1 MVKNAGEGV
10 LNAEYSKGN
19 FGVLPTLTV
28 ATGAMVAHPI
38 QGKKRRCRAHVG
50 AGRMIPISDAPGPRR
65 TFPVVTVL
73 LIAINV
79 LVFVFELGMGDQQL
93 ERVITAAGVVPAEIL
108 SGRDLGPRAPL
119 GIIYLT
125 LLTSMF
131 LHAGFLH
138 IGGNML
144 YLWVFGDNVED
155 SMGHLRFL
163 VFYLLCGI
171 LAGLTHILLNA
182 GSTEPSIGASG
193 AIAGVLGAYI
203 VLFPHAKVRTLLFI
217 GPFITFPRVSAWIM
231 IGIWFLLQLFSGLA
245 SLGPSS
251 AQSSG
256 VAFWAHVG
264 GFVAGLVLVFVFRRR
279 DPGLA

>member
-1 MVKNAGEGV
+1 
-10 LNAEYSKGN
+10 
-19 FGVLPTLTV
+19 
-28 ATGAMVAHPI
+28 
-38 QGKKRRCRAHVG
+38 
-50 AGRMIPISDAPGPRR
+50 MIPISDAPGPRR
-65 TFPVVTVL
+65 TFPIVTVL

-79 LVFVFELGMGDQQL
+79 LVFLFELGMGDQQL

-155 SMGHLRFL
+155 SMGHARFL

-171 LAGLTHILLNA
+171 LAGLTHIALNA

-193 AIAGVLGAYI
+193 AIAGVLGA
-203 VLFPHAKVRTLLFI
+203 
-217 GPFITFPRVSAWIM
+217 
-231 IGIWFLLQLFSGLA
+231 
-245 SLGPSS
+245 
-251 AQSSG
+251 
-256 VAFWAHVG
+256 
-264 GFVAGLVLVFVFRRR
+264 
-279 DPGLA
+279 